1 MPEISKKELKK
12 MRAFLE
18 KKEERKRERRHE
30 LFLSASGDFNQIV
43 EMIIQKYRPA
53 KIYQW
58 GSLLNERLFS
68 ERSDIDIALEGL
80 DSVEDYF
87 ALLGDAE
94 AMTSFPLDIVW
105 LEKIH
110 PLHAESIKK
119 KGKLVYERK

>member
-1 MPEISKKELKK
+1 
-12 MRAFLE
+12 
-18 KKEERKRERRHE
+18 
-30 LFLSASGDFNQIV
+30 
-43 EMIIQKYRPA
+43 MIIHKYRPA

-68 ERSDIDIALEGL
+68 EHSDIDIALEGL

-87 ALLGDAE
+87 ALLGDAGE
-94 AMTSFPLDIVW
+94 MTSFPLDIVL

-119 KGKLVYERK
+119 KGRLIYERE

>member
-12 MRAFLE
+12 IRAFLE
-18 KKEERKRERRHE
+18 QKKQRRRERLQE
-30 LFLSASGDFNQIV
+30 LFLSASGDFNKIV
-43 EMIIQKYRPA
+43 EMIIHKYRPA

-68 ERSDIDIALEGL
+68 EHSDIDIALEGL

-87 ALLGDAE
+87 ALLGDAGE
-94 AMTSFPLDIVW
+94 MTSFPLDIVL

-119 KGKLVYERK
+119 KGRLIYERE